1 MNLAHG
7 AQGAQITRRTAL
19 GAVAALA
26 LARPGIIRAQT
37 SSNPIKIGLLS
48 DVGGPY
54 RDVGGPGSKVAAEL
68 ACEDVGGSLLGR
80 PLQVL
85 QADDQNKADVAS
97 AIAREWV
104 DDKGVDVLA
113 DGAGSSAGLAIQEIA
128 RQRKKIYL
136 MSTPTSTLFIGK
148 QCSPY
153 GFQFACNTYALAKG
167 VGGELVR
174 AGGNSWFSSPP
185 TTSSATR
192 SSATRPSSSSRPA
205 ARSWAACAPRSGRQI
220 FPNTSSRPRH
230 PGPR

>member
-1 MNLAHG
+1 MT
-7 AQGAQITRRTAL
+7 ITRRAAL
-19 GAVAALA
+19 GAIAALP
-26 LARPGIIRAQT
+26 LARPAILRAQT
-37 SSNPIKIGLLS
+37 NSNPIKIGLLS

-68 ACEDVGGSLLGR
+68 VCEDIGGSLLGR

-97 AIAREWV
+97 ALSREWL

-113 DGAGSSAGLAIQEIA
+113 DGAGSSAGLAIQDVT

-167 VGGELVR
+167 VGGELVK
-174 AGGNSWFSSPP
+174 AGGGRRLFLPP
-185 TTSSATR
+185 DD
-192 SSATRPSSSSRPA
+192 
-205 ARSWAACAPRSGRQI
+205 Q
-220 FPNTSSRPRH
+220 
-230 PGPR
+230 